1 MKQRLLLALLMLLT
15 SAGFMKAQTTYPD
28 QTINVVIPATPD
40 GEKTVTITFAGA
52 FGDQSYPDLVQGTA
66 SSEAIGADKKSYTYT
81 FKSKKDAP
89 INNLSFATAYDE
101 AWGNVTITVDG
112 PVSSFIVGDGNASPS
127 VTSIKSVLPLLPH
140 VTSIAFTNNE
150 KNLASLK
157 LGTNSTS
164 FGYFPELISF
174 YCPEHNL
181 VYIPNKTTAP
191 KMTSYDLGKVDLSNV
206 ELKKGAANNFQ
217 FAVAELNFS
226 GITPDLI
233 NINDLTITNLRDKN
247 GNALTEQVIVSQ
259 PKDVANGYWV
269 FKNASEIY
277 MDGTYTADIVVVS
290 TNKSYPGLV
299 FGNVTLV
306 VDPVDFVLKDDGT
319 DKTQGSYD
327 VYKQPANAVVTETT
341 PLNKGDELLVTP
353 KPEKGYVFKSFTVNN
368 GLTKIASVDGD
379 PENSARYKVVGNVNP
394 TIKADFS
401 YGTAKLTYTTTTNK
415 YSEMTVYSG
424 RIGEYTDADR
434 LSNDA
439 ELTVGSYVTIVARAL
454 EGEEVSKVTV
464 NGTEIE
470 DQDKDNSK
478 ETFKAEIQ
486 VPAQGVDVVVYF
498 GGIEKRTL
506 TIKKQGSGLN
516 TVSVKDNTNYN
527 YPLSESAS
535 IYYYCD
541 VVPETRLTIGFTLM
555 DPAKYT
561 IESVT
566 VNGSNYW
573 PSGVTRLEDGSYQIN
588 GYRMPNE
595 NVKIVITAKELSE
608 ITVDLLDPMTFDY
621 DGLPHEVSYKTTPA
635 GIDGIKVTYI
645 KDGVSCNP
653 IDAGTYTV
661 KFEREAD
668 ENFKKLDE
676 SKTFTINTVPLYITQ
691 LPTVT
696 KNEDGSSFSIE
707 GGEVR
712 YIQGAGYS
720 SEVVDGEFVF
730 SNDPD
735 GNGIGGMTF
744 IPDDVSNFSNA
755 STCKANVAYG
765 DKAKDVVSVDVL
777 NEAGDAWLIV
787 KNGSAVVSNS
797 VVKDT
802 ELTFAI
808 QNKDE
813 NLIGKYRVYQ
823 VNDEDEVISDN
834 LLAQN
839 DGKFK
844 TYADYKTL
852 RFKLTV
858 EDDRHH
864 LTLDE
869 LATTTYTCD
878 YKNGQSIEYPIE
890 TTFYNDLKVKET
902 GASLS
907 SGWNWA
913 SDQDNWT
920 ITYYDQNE
928 REIATPVNAGTYKV
942 KAVRKAT
949 GSYYAFETEC
959 TLVINK
965 IDIPDA
971 ENLIP
976 LPTASRI
983 TKGSPLYYSYLSG
996 ASEVAGY
1003 YTFNVV
1009 DPNVTL
1015 SESKPFAVKFIPR
1028 NSNYNDYEFKESVT
1042 VPVTEKAVLQL
1053 YTVGYGSIEITD
1065 ETGRNYVI
1073 GNEVVDGTKL
1083 TVKAIPDSDCELV
1096 SIMKD
1101 GQSMS
1106 NPFTF
1111 VFGDEPVYIY
1121 AEFKVKEVEVEV
1133 PGDPVIDENSQY
1145 TITLP
1150 TSLVGAKLSKTGVY
1164 SVKRGGSFSFSVAT
1178 LAADASKVVVKI
1190 GNVTIKPSSS
1200 GVYTLSDITSNYTV
1214 SVSLPNPT
1222 EIKLTVPT
1230 EYKNAGGYLMGRVQ
1244 VQGPR
1249 STGKFYYNDEVTLIA
1264 FPESGVKFAGWT
1276 GDVSGLTQVK
1286 EIVLTKDLSVKAT
1299 FSGTPTGIEDIM
1311 AASITTG
1318 KGCVWVRGI
1327 ANADVTIVSIAGRVQ
1342 AQERIS
1348 GDTRIDVPAGIYVV
1362 VLESGSDVKRVKVI
1376 VK

>member
-1 MKQRLLLALLMLLT
+1 
-15 SAGFMKAQTTYPD
+15 MKAQVPIDIT
-28 QTINVVIPATPD
+28 VPAS
-40 GEKTVTITFAGA
+40 EKEQEVKVTIETTGA
-52 FGDQSYPDLVQGTA
+52 FKSP
-66 SSEAIGADKKSYTYT
+66 SGAD
-81 FKSKKDAP
+81 P
-89 INNLSFATAYDE
+89 GSFPLIYGST
-101 AWGNVTITVDG
+101 
-112 PVSSFIVGDGNASPS
+112 PS
-127 VTSIKSVLPLLPH
+127 VTPSSAVYSIKSKGGDFHIATTYIADWKNMSIRIEGPISVFKVGAVDNTSKVTDTPFLDH
-140 VTSIAFTNNE
+140 VTSISIIDQGG
-150 KNLASLK
+150 NLESLK
-157 LGTNSTS
+157 LGTYANLFDYFPNLTS
-164 FGYFPELISF
+164 FT
-174 YCPEHNL
+174 CPNHRL
-181 VYIPNKTTAP
+181 STIPAKANN
-191 KMTSYDLGKVDLSNV
+191 MENYDLGTVDLSNV
-206 ELKKGAANNFQ
+206 ELKKGAANKFK
-217 FAVAELNFS
+217 FAVADLNFS
-226 GITPDLI
+226 GITSSLI
-233 NINDLTITNLRDKN
+233 NINDLTITNLRDKD
-247 GNALTEQVIVSQ
+247 GNALAEQVIVSQ

-269 FKNASEIY
+269 FKNASGIY
-277 MDGTYTADIVVVS
+277 MDGTYTADIVVAS
-290 TNKSYPGLV
+290 TNNSYPGLV
-299 FGNVTLV
+299 FGNVKLV
-306 VDPVDFVLKDDGT
+306 VDPVDFLLKDDGT
-319 DKTQGSYD
+319 DKTQGSYE
-327 VYKQPANAVVTETT
+327 VYKGPNKVAINATT
-341 PLNKGDELLVTP
+341 IYKGDELLVTP

-379 PENSARYKVVGNVNP
+379 PENSARYKVVGNVDP
-394 TIKADFS
+394 AIKADFS

-439 ELTVGSYVTIVARAL
+439 ELTVGSYVTIVAKAL
-454 EGEEVSKVTV
+454 EGEEVTKVTV
-464 NGTEIE
+464 NGIEIK

-478 ETFKAEIQ
+478 ETFKAEVQ
-486 VPAQGVDVVVYF
+486 VPAKGVDIVVYF
-498 GGIEKRTL
+498 GGIEKRVL
-506 TIKKQGSGLN
+506 TIKKQGNGLN
-516 TVSVKDNTNYN
+516 TVSVKDNTNYQ

-535 IYYYCD
+535 YYYSCG

-555 DPAKYT
+555 DADNYA
-561 IESVT
+561 IESVS
-566 VNGSNYW
+566 VNGSSYW
-573 PSGVTRLEDGSYQIN
+573 PDGVTRLEDGSYQIN
-588 GYRMPNE
+588 EYRMPNE
-595 NVKIVITAKELSE
+595 DVKIVVTAKVLTE
-608 ITVDLLDPMTFDY
+608 ITVDLLDPKTFDY

-696 KNEDGSSFSIE
+696 KNEDGSFDID

-712 YIQGAGYS
+712 YVQGAGYS
-720 SEVVDGEFVF
+720 SEVVDGEFEF

-744 IPDDVSNFSNA
+744 TPYDDSNFSNA
-755 STCKANVAYG
+755 SACKANVAYG

-1028 NSNYNDYEFKESVT
+1028 NSNYNDYEFDQSVT

-1053 YTVGYGSIEITD
+1053 YTVGYGYIEITD
-1065 ETGRNYVI
+1065 EAGHNYSVYDEI
-1073 GNEVVDGTKL
+1073 VSGTKL

-1101 GQSMS
+1101 GQEVS

-1111 VFGDEPVYIY
+1111 VFADEPVYIY

-1133 PGDPVIDENSQY
+1133 PGEPEIDEDSQY

-1178 LAADASKVVVKI
+1178 LPADASKVVVKI

-1222 EIKLTVPT
+1222 EIKLNVPT
-1230 EYKNAGGYLMGRVQ
+1230 EYKNKGGYLMGRVQ

-1249 STGKFYYNDEVTLIA
+1249 SSGKFYYNDEVTLIA

-1286 EIVLTKDLSVKAT
+1286 EIVLTKDLTVKAT